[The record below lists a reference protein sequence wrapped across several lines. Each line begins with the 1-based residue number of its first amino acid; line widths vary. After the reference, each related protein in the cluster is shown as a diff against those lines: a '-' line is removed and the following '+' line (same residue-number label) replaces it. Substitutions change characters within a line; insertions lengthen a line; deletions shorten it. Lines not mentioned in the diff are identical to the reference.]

1 MQVTANCSPC
11 STVFRKASQCKR
23 HANSDANQ
31 LRLLGR
37 RWWLGNHRVKQGRPD
52 IHSAASPDCRAC
64 RAGVG
69 RVQAPSSQLGRVAQ
83 RKLSSPAT
91 DEKTRQL
98 SISWRM
104 CVHACVCVPRA
115 LTGLADCQAMPLL
128 GNSQKARPDRGH
140 TLCRQQPQRRTR
152 NTNLI
157 LPPTKTNS
165 WAPVLCTWLQ

>member
-1 MQVTANCSPC
+1 MCGAGDCKLQPMLHCFFEKQAN
-11 STVFRKASQCKR
+11 ASAMRTQ
-23 HANSDANQ
+23 DANQ

-69 RVQAPSSQLGRVAQ
+69 RVHAPSSQVGRVAQ

-91 DEKTRQL
+91 GEKTRQL

-104 CVHACVCVPRA
+104 CVRACVCVPRA
-115 LTGLADCQAMPLL
+115 LTGLTGCQAMSFWKTVRKRVQTV
-128 GNSQKARPDRGH
+128 GI
-140 TLCRQQPQRRTR
+140 LCAANNLNVAQGTR
-152 NTNLI
+152 I
-157 LPPTKTNS
+157 
-165 WAPVLCTWLQ
+165 